1 MGRTIPSFRIAVLME
16 EKRWKMYIQALDKN
30 GQKIFKHMFSIVYL
44 FNSASSYAAN
54 PIRINP
60 IMFSIALY
68 HQKKISSLKKKLN
81 EIFFSIAIVIYFRN
95 ERRNIFFSF
104 FSLQSFSI

>member
-1 MGRTIPSFRIAVLME
+1 MGRTIPSFRIAALME
-16 EKRWKMYIQALDKN
+16 EKRWKMYRQALDKN
-30 GQKIFKHMFSIVYL
+30 GQKIFKHMFSIAYL

-81 EIFFSIAIVIYFRN
+81 ENFFFNLHYHLF
-95 ERRNIFFSF
+95 
-104 FSLQSFSI
+104 QK

>member
-1 MGRTIPSFRIAVLME
+1 MGRTIPSFRIAALME
-16 EKRWKMYIQALDKN
+16 EKRWKIYRQYLDKQE
-30 GQKIFKHMFSIVYL
+30 QKIFKHMFSIAYL

-68 HQKKISSLKKKLN
+68 HQKKISSLKKKFN
-81 EIFFSIAIVIYFRN
+81 NFFFNHHCYLLLLLLKR
-95 ERRNIFFSF
+95 
-104 FSLQSFSI
+104 